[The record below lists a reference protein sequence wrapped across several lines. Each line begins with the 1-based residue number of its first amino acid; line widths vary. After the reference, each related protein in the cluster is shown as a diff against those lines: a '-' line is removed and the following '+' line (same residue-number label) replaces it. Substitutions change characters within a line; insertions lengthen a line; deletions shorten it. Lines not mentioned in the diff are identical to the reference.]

1 MICFVGV
8 ATSTF
13 AGEELPLG
21 SNTDNFTKLSF
32 KELFNFVSRILIAI
46 VISWYLSLSEYH
58 VQGLIGGTVEIMS
71 KRWEI

>member
-8 ATSTF
+8 ATSAF

-32 KELFNFVSRILIAI
+32 KELFKFVSRIFTAV

-58 VQGLIGGTVEIMS
+58 V
-71 KRWEI
+71 